1 MVIIYCSLLWCVW
14 PVRQHSSS
22 VTSIKSLGI
31 GIFNHWHICHFDAAR
46 FNKLGLDTITTG
58 EEPNPSNQVE
68 EVHSYRPVQSE
79 PLCSERIVH
88 IDIGTAHSV
97 AVTGDCCNSFNK
109 MKKAPHLQGFRQ
121 FTLGFS
127 SLEKGQCFTFG
138 SNQHGQIGCSSRRS
152 SRVPYQV
159 PDLQGISMAACGDA
173 FTLAIGSGECGLLM
187 LSLCDVR
194 EVDYL
199 MFHPFITERIV
210 IWNAL

>member
-1 MVIIYCSLLWCVW
+1 MVSFCAVSGQWG
-14 PVRQHSSS
+14 
-22 VTSIKSLGI
+22 SICG
-31 GIFNHWHICHFDAAR
+31 CRFDAAR

-79 PLCSERIVH
+79 PLCSERIIH
-88 IDIGTAHSV
+88 LDIGTAHSV
-97 AVTGDCCNSFNK
+97 AVTGEIVAFHYL
-109 MKKAPHLQGFRQ
+109 KKAPYLQGFHQ
-121 FTLGFS
+121 FKFGFS

-173 FTLAIGSGECGLLM
+173 FTLAIGSGELGLLM
-187 LSLCDVR
+187 LTNSLRCQGSGLFVFFIHSLQKHDVFGNS
-194 EVDYL
+194 VKCTGIL
-199 MFHPFITERIV
+199 ANWLNTQAH
-210 IWNAL
+210 